1 MNFLTGIFLW
11 ISFTLEFLKQTMQP
25 INSYIDHT
33 LLKSTATIEDI
44 STLCDEAKTNSFF
57 SVCINGYYVPLAE
70 ELLRNSKVKI
80 CSVIGF
86 PLGANSSRSKI
97 HEVEDAVAYGADE
110 IDMVINLGLLKSN
123 KLNLVENEIASIK
136 NTIGKKI
143 LKVIIETCYLSSE
156 EISIASKIVESAGA
170 DFVKTSTGFGSMGAT
185 LEGVSEIR
193 KAISPNMKIKAS
205 GGIRDFITAKAYI
218 DLGVSRIG
226 TSSGIAILNGEKS
239 LL

>member
-1 MNFLTGIFLW
+1 ML
-11 ISFTLEFLKQTMQP
+11 P

-33 LLKSTATIEDI
+33 LLKSTATIDDI
-44 STLCDEAKTNSFF
+44 KTLCDEAKTNDFF
-57 SVCINGYYVPLAE
+57 SVCINGCYVTLAE
-70 ELLRNSKVKI
+70 DLLRDSKVKI

-86 PLGANSSRSKI
+86 PLGTGSSRSKI
-97 HEVEDAVAYGADE
+97 YEAEDAVAYGADE
-110 IDMVINLGLLKSN
+110 IDMVMNLGLLKSG
-123 KLNLVENEIASIK
+123 KLNLVETEIASIK
-136 NTIGKKI
+136 NQIGRKI

-156 EISIASKIVESAGA
+156 EINIASKIVESAGA
-170 DFVKTSTGFGSMGAT
+170 DFVKTSTGFGTKGAT
-185 LEGVSEIR
+185 LEVVSEIK

-205 GGIRDFITAKAYI
+205 GGIRDFITAKTYI